1 MEERSLTPI
10 AQPHPQKRTRTSYTE
25 EEIERGLVAT
35 ALASGNTRLAAEILA
50 REGLPI
56 PRSTL
61 QSWVRRI
68 HPQRYEE
75 VRARELPRLREFLA
89 EKHTAAAE
97 RYLRLEQRVADRIE
111 DTLEEIPAR
120 DLPGASRNLAVS
132 GAVHLDKAQLLR
144 DQPTTV
150 VQHRSIEEVERELR
164 AHGVEIIDG
173 FSEEVEAVEELS
185 EGS

>member
-1 MEERSLTPI
+1 MLAPI
-10 AQPHPQKRTRTSYTE
+10 AQSHPQKRTRISYTE

-35 ALASGNTRLAAEILA
+35 ALASGNTRLAAQILA
-50 REGLPI
+50 GEGLPI

-61 QSWVRRI
+61 QSWVNRI

-111 DTLEEIPAR
+111 DSLEEIPAR

-150 VQHRSIEEVERELR
+150 VHHRSIEEVERDLR

-173 FSEEVEAVEELS
+173 FAEEVEEVGEPS
-185 EGS
+185 EGASQA

>member
-1 MEERSLTPI
+1 MQNMKQTPI
-10 AQPHPQKRTRTSYTE
+10 AQPHPAKRTRTSYTE

-35 ALASGNTRLAAEILA
+35 ALASGNTRMAAEILA
-50 REGLPI
+50 GEGLPI

-111 DTLEEIPAR
+111 ETLEEIPAR

-132 GAVHLDKAQLLR
+132 GAVHVDKAQLLR
-144 DQPTTV
+144 DQPTSV
-150 VQHRSIEEVERELR
+150 VQHRSVEEIERELR

-173 FSEEVEAVEELS
+173 FAEEVEVEQLA